1 MHVDDPDPPEMLAGL
16 QLTLNPEEGLTEV
29 ARLTVPANPF
39 WPVTA
44 TVKTPLVPPLGEAS
58 AAKL

>member
-1 MHVDDPDPPEMLAGL
+1 MLFGL
-16 QLTLNPEEGLTEV
+16 QLTLNPEEGLMEV

-39 WPVTA
+39 WPVMS
-44 TVKTPLVPPLGEAS
+44 TVKVPPVPPLEEAS